1 MPLKTLFLNPPS
13 FENFDGGASSRWPA
27 TREIES
33 YWYPVWLAYPA
44 GMLEGSRLLDAPP
57 HHVSAQD
64 TIEISKQYD
73 FLVLFT
79 STPGFPGDIRLA
91 AKMKEANPKL
101 KIAFVGPHVTTLP
114 ERSLQE
120 SADID
125 FVCRREF
132 DYSVVEYANGA
143 PLSEIRGVSYR
154 DANGKVIHNPD
165 RPDAQDLDAFPN
177 VTDVYYRDLD
187 VRRYN
192 VPFLL
197 YPFVSL
203 YTTRGCPAQCTFCL
217 WPQTLSGHP
226 WRKRS
231 ADNVA
236 REMAQAKEY
245 WPWVK
250 EYFFDDD
257 TFNIQKART
266 IELCSKLKPLKMT
279 WSCTSRVTTDYET
292 LKAQKEAGCRLLIVG
307 YESGDA
313 QILKNIK
320 KGATVER
327 ARQFTKDTKKLG
339 LVVHGDFILGLPGES
354 RESIRNTINFAKELD
369 VETIQVSLAHA
380 YPGTELYDYAK
391 KNGFIVGNERMVD
404 EGGHQLA
411 QIEYPGLPREHVLEM
426 VHKFYDEYYF
436 RPKAVF
442 RIVRKAVF
450 NTTERKRL
458 YNEAKSFMKLRAQRN
473 RVARE
478 MRLNGKGNLNG
489 STGRNGSGQVNGNG
503 NHQEPE
509 VVAVEAST
517 QATAGD

>member
-13 FENFDGGASSRWPA
+13 FENFDGGAGSRWPA

-57 HHVSAQD
+57 HHVSAEE
-64 TIEISKQYD
+64 TIQIAQGYE
-73 FLVLFT
+73 FVVLFT
-79 STPGFPGDIRLA
+79 STPGFPGDIKLA
-91 AKMKEANPKL
+91 QAMKDGNPGL
-101 KIAFVGPHVTTLP
+101 KIAFVGPHVTVLP
-114 ERSLQE
+114 EQALKQCK
-120 SADID
+120 AID
-125 FVCRREF
+125 FVVRKEF
-132 DYSVVEYANGA
+132 DYATVDFANGK
-143 PLSEIRGVSYR
+143 PLAEIPNVSYR
-154 DANGKVIHNPD
+154 KNGTIIHNPEA
-165 RPDAQDLDAFPN
+165 PQITDLDALPN

-197 YPFVSL
+197 NPFVSL

-231 ADNVA
+231 AEAVA

-245 WPWVK
+245 WPWVR

-266 IELCSKLKPLKMT
+266 IELCEKLKPLKLT

-292 LKAQKEAGCRLLIVG
+292 LKAMREAGCRLLIVG

-320 KGATVER
+320 KGATLER
-327 ARQFTKDTKKLG
+327 ARQFTKDCRKLG
-339 LVVHGDFILGLPGES
+339 LVIHGDFIMGLPGES
-354 RESIRNTINFAKELD
+354 RETIRRTIDFAKELD
-369 VETIQVSLAHA
+369 VETIQVSVAHA
-380 YPGTELYDYAK
+380 YPGTELYDFAVR
-391 KNGFIVGNERMVD
+391 NGFMANKSMVD
-404 EGGHQLA
+404 SGGQQLA
-411 QIEYPGLPREHVLEM
+411 HIEYPGLPADEIM
-426 VHKFYDEYYF
+426 DAVHRFYDEYYF

-442 RIVRKAVF
+442 RIVKKAMF
-450 NTTERKRL
+450 NANDRRRL
-458 YNEAKSFMKLRAQRN
+458 YREAKSFLKTRANRRRWVREQRDKQDIAPPAPPA
-473 RVARE
+473 V
-478 MRLNGKGNLNG
+478 K
-489 STGRNGSGQVNGNG
+489 T
-503 NHQEPE
+503 EPE
-509 VVAVEAST
+509 TEPSIEPANA
-517 QATAGD
+517 